1 MNIIIV
7 SPGGVSTGGGG
18 KVALDS
24 ALALAQRPEI
34 EKVVFFCAMPVDPI
48 EQAAMSRTGVF
59 FNSDQENIVKDKR
72 RFSAALRRTIEFQ
85 SREKTIEILKEFLSM
100 TLWSTFTLGWSYIKR
115 PCQVSSEAWF
125 KTIGTLH
132 SYNSVCP

>member
-48 EQAAMSRTGVF
+48 EQAAMSRTGVLF
-59 FNSDQENIVKDKR
+59 STLDQENIVKDKR
-72 RFSAALRRTIEFQ
+72 RFSAALRG
-85 SREKTIEILKEFLSM
+85 L
-100 TLWSTFTLGWSYIKR
+100 
-115 PCQVSSEAWF
+115 
-125 KTIGTLH
+125 
-132 SYNSVCP
+132 